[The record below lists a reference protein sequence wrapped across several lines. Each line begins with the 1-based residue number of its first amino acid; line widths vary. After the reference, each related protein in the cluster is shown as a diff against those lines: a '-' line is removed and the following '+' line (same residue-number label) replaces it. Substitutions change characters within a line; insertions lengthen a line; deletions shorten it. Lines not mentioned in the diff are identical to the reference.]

1 MKSIKLRVPRE
12 EAADLPDDLAAWA
25 RITGVDPGIAVISE
39 PAATTDASSPI
50 LYAVYISE
58 SFFEQF
64 PEWRMYVDQ

>member
-25 RITGVDPGIAVISE
+25 RFTGVDPGIAVISE
-39 PAATTDASSPI
+39 PVTTTDASSPI

-58 SFFEQF
+58 SFFE
-64 PEWRMYVDQ
+64 

>member
-12 EAADLPDDLAAWA
+12 ESADLPDDLAAWA
-25 RITGVDPGIAVISE
+25 RITGIDPGIAVISE

-50 LYAVYISE
+50 LYEVYISE

-64 PEWRMYVDQ
+64 PEWRMYVE